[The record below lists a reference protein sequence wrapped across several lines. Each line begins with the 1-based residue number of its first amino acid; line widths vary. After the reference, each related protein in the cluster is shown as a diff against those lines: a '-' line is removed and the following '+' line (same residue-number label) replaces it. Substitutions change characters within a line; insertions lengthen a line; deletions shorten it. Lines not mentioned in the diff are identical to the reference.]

1 MATAS
6 VHRVLGSLRLTAGD
20 SSDAELLRS
29 FLATRDSAAFATLVR
44 RHSSTVLA
52 ACRQVL
58 RQESDV
64 EDAFQ
69 ATFLVLFK
77 SAASVRQGTS
87 LRSWLFGVAHR
98 VAVNARC
105 RRAKLESRER
115 TNSEPPHP
123 AGELPDLSWREA
135 SVILREELNRLPDKP
150 RLPLLLCSLAGKS
163 RDEAGAAPGTSA
175 HGAASAL

>member
-1 MATAS
+1 MNGVPSSHGCSMATAS
-6 VHRVLGSLRLTAGD
+6 VHQVLGHLRLTAGQA
-20 SSDAELLRS
+20 SDADLLRT
-29 FLATRDSAAFATLVR
+29 FLATRDPAAFSTLVR

-77 SAASVRQGTS
+77 NAASIRKGCSV
-87 LRSWLFGVAHR
+87 RSWLFGVAHR

-105 RRAKLESRER
+105 RRAKLETRGR
-115 TNSEPPHP
+115 TNTEPPPP
-123 AGELPDLSWREA
+123 AGESPALS
-135 SVILREELNRLPDKP
+135 LRE
-150 RLPLLLCSLAGKS
+150 
-163 RDEAGAAPGTSA
+163 
-175 HGAASAL
+175 